1 MEIDEE
7 RIKKIE
13 KLLEE
18 NNKMLKQVRSVQ
30 KRAWWAMI
38 LKWTLFIAVS
48 FGAYYAIQP
57 YLERVNST
65 YSDMM
70 NIFGN
75 SNEQNPTGGNIS
87 AFFGQNNES
96 NE

>member
-1 MEIDEE
+1 MEIDEK
-7 RIKKIE
+7 RIEKIE

-38 LKWTLFIAVS
+38 LKWTIFVALS

-57 YLERVNST
+57 YVERVNSG
-65 YSDMM
+65 YGQML
-70 NIFGN
+70 NAFGN
-75 SNEQNPTGGNIS
+75 AQNGAANIS
-87 AFFGQNNES
+87 AFFGQNTES